1 VDIYNPDSHKQSWPS
16 QEHRM
21 NFMRSYLRE
30 RIRLYKASGA
40 HNELMEVCAQMIGDA
55 EVFDK
60 ICGGLDVR
68 ACVSCVVV

>member
-1 VDIYNPDSHKQSWPS
+1 
-16 QEHRM
+16 
-21 NFMRSYLRE
+21 MRSYLRE

-55 EVFDK
+55 EIFDK

-68 ACVSCVVV
+68 PCVSCVVV